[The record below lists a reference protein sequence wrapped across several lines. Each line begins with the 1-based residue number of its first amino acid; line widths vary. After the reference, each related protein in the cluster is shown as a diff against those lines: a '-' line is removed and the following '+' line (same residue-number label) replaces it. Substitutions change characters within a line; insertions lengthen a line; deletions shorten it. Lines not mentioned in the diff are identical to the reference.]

1 MKVRDP
7 NQLKYNRK
15 YEILLNS
22 FNTLKLILNP
32 NINEMRKQ
40 FLDKI
45 LDIINSQIKVYIN
58 LLLSNHTKNIYD
70 ILNINNQNHSKDI
83 TSFYDYFFNS
93 SKEIKN
99 TAFTNNNNIEQNQK
113 YKIENELLINK
124 NDINEKKL
132 MEMELMEEPK
142 PQIYSQLNLNFHNI
156 NANKDENKSNVKTK
170 DEIKV
175 KKSNHKNNNI
185 SQRRNNRKNQ
195 VIVPSI
201 PYKDN
206 GFEIGENNSLIKLE
220 CENDLC
226 KRNMGKVGPGSY
238 DLDNPHSW
246 VKGGSIWSKSK
257 VEREMNISN
266 SKEITRPQTALELN
280 INVVPVKNSEIN
292 KGKKRLKT
300 ANHKPVYKLMNE
312 YSEDGKNLKVLKT
325 NYKQSPGPGYYIDMQ
340 KNSEFY
346 QDSQAVPESKQFF
359 LSNSGRF
366 PDSKQN
372 AFLGPTTYFK
382 NNDHYKSSFSSFKIK
397 KNTDKNKIK
406 KTPFSSREK
415 RFKNA
420 NNKIISNYKTPGP
433 GTYDPKLIKS
443 IEENKFSNT
452 NNTFNLRTKR
462 FETNGTDLKWKIST
476 PGPGAYINPY
486 SATGTSNTLLING
499 LYTNIQKGK
508 DILRP
513 KTNKSRS
520 LNRNGNNIPGVGSYN
535 PGLISSISYNNRKKA
550 KLNNRKNIA
559 FNSRVSYEENKE
571 DYRSNLGPG
580 IYYKDKPV
588 KIMQINPPFYDGV
601 VKFKN
606 NEKMFGIGP
615 GYYEPRSYFDW
626 NKKSYNVTF
635 Y

>member
-1 MKVRDP
+1 MAFVYKEEKLKNVRP
-7 NQLKYNRK
+7 NTAVGPGEYL
-15 YEILLNS
+15 
-22 FNTLKLILNP
+22 P
-32 NINEMRKQ
+32 
-40 FLDKI
+40 
-45 LDIINSQIKVYIN
+45 
-58 LLLSNHTKNIYD
+58 LSN
-70 ILNINNQNHSKDI
+70 SKI
-83 TSFYDYFFNS
+83 
-93 SKEIKN
+93 IKN
-99 TAFTNNNNIEQNQK
+99 NNDRAPFESGVKKFQSLYGDISAIKNATPGPGKYYVDDFKVKTKKIENLANVKFSNQEELNNNNFNSK
-113 YKIENELLINK
+113 
-124 NDINEKKL
+124 NEKL
-132 MEMELMEEPK
+132 G
-142 PQIYSQLNLNFHNI
+142 F
-156 NANKDENKSNVKTK
+156 NVKEERFKSAKGIIPGPGDYFQQDKKK
-170 DEIKV
+170 DQSKERP
-175 KKSNHKNNNI
+175 KSALHFSNEY
-185 SQRRNNRKNQ
+185 SPRKNQ

-312 YSEDGKNLKVLKT
+312 YSEDGKNLKVLKA

-346 QDSQAVPESKQFF
+346 QDSQAIPESKQFF

-397 KNTDKNKIK
+397 KNTDKNKKK

-415 RFKNA
+415 RFKNV
-420 NNKIISNYKTPGP
+420 NNKKISNYKTPGP

-486 SATGTSNTLLING
+486 SATGTSNTILING

-571 DYRSNLGPG
+571 YYRSNLGPG